1 MPDDDAPREAL
12 APRALGSAN
21 EEVELGSEARTVGV
35 DLARD
40 QQLFARAN
48 RPAPARIIL
57 DVNNIGVAP
66 VGVERVEAGTGLIG
80 TYAVYLEGTRT
91 GVDAFVGN
99 LPLFGLIESLREDGH
114 QLGYSFD
121 ITDAVDILSAQ
132 DAWEWGH
139 AEIRIQPNN
148 PDLYADEGEIV
159 SVIVGN
165 FTISYQ

>member
-1 MPDDDAPREAL
+1 MPDDDTSRGAL
-12 APRALGSAN
+12 APRALGSADQ
-21 EEVELGSEARTVGV
+21 EIELGAEARTVGV
-35 DLARD
+35 DLVRD
-40 QQLFARAN
+40 QQMFARAN

-66 VGVERVEAGTGLIG
+66 AGVRRIEAGTGLIG

-99 LPLFGLIESLREDGH
+99 LPLFGLIESLRDDGH

-121 ITDAVDILSAQ
+121 ITDAVAVLSGQ

-139 AEIRIQPNN
+139 ADIRVQPNN
-148 PDLYADEGEIV
+148 PDLYENEAEIV
-159 SVIVGN
+159 TITVGN